1 MNSPKPLE
9 VKICGLDRPESV
21 AAAAAAGADYIGFAF
36 YPRSPRNLSPARAAE
51 IIGLVPEGVVRV
63 GFFVDPSDEQ
73 IDSVLGATP
82 LDLLQ
87 LHGGETPDRV
97 GQIKERTRLPV
108 MKVISVAGAADL
120 ERADDFRGIA
130 DRFLFDAKPPTDM
143 TDALPGG
150 NALMFDWQLLSE
162 RRIDTP
168 WMLAGGLTDQNVAQA
183 IQISGARAVDVS
195 SGVEDRP
202 GVKNV
207 DKIQRFISAVRSVPI
222 NLQTMK

>member
-1 MNSPKPLE
+1 MNSPRPLE

-21 AAAAAAGADYIGFAF
+21 SAAAAAGADYAGFVF
-36 YPRSPRNLSPARAAE
+36 YPRSPRNLSPAHAAE
-51 IIGLVPEGVVRV
+51 LIQLVPEGVVRV
-63 GFFVDPSDEQ
+63 GLFVDPSDEL
-73 IDSVLGATP
+73 IERVLEAAS

-87 LHGGETPDRV
+87 LHGHETPDRV
-97 GQIKERTRLPV
+97 GEIKERTRLPA

-130 DRFLFDAKPPTDM
+130 DRFLFDTKPPTDM

-150 NALMFDWQLLSE
+150 NALIFDWRLLSE

-183 IQISGARAVDVS
+183 IQISGAGAVDVS

-207 DKIQRFISAVRSVPI
+207 DKIQRFIGAVRSMPI
-222 NLQTMK
+222 DDQTMK

>member
-1 MNSPKPLE
+1 MNSPRPLE

-21 AAAAAAGADYIGFAF
+21 AAATAAGADYTGFVF
-36 YPRSPRNLSPARAAE
+36 YPRSPRNLSPDRAAE
-51 IIGLVPEGVVRV
+51 LIRLVPEGVVRV
-63 GFFVDPSDEQ
+63 GLFVDPSDEQ
-73 IDSVLGATP
+73 IDSVLEAAS

-87 LHGGETPDRV
+87 LHGGETPDRA
-97 GQIKERTRLPV
+97 GEIKDRTGLPV

-120 ERADDFRGIA
+120 ERADDFRDIA

-162 RRIDTP
+162 RRIDAP

-183 IQISGARAVDVS
+183 IQISGAGAVDVS

-207 DKIQRFISAVRSVPI
+207 EKIQRFIGAVRSVPI
-222 NLQTMK
+222 NPRTVK

>member
-1 MNSPKPLE
+1 MNSPRPLE

-21 AAAAAAGADYIGFAF
+21 AAAAAAGADYAGFVF

-51 IIGLVPEGVVRV
+51 LIGLVPEGVVRV
-63 GFFVDPSDEQ
+63 GLFVDPGDEQ
-73 IDSVLGATP
+73 IDRVLEAAS

-97 GQIKERTRLPV
+97 GEIKERTRLPV
-108 MKVISVAGAADL
+108 MKVISVAAAADL

-130 DRFLFDAKPPTDM
+130 DRFLFDTKPPTDM

-150 NALMFDWQLLSE
+150 NALMFDWRLLSE
-162 RRIDTP
+162 RRIEAP
-168 WMLAGGLTDQNVAQA
+168 WMLAGGLTDRNVAEA
-183 IQISGARAVDVS
+183 IQISGAGAVDVS

-207 DKIQRFISAVRSVPI
+207 DKIQRFIGAVRSVPV
-222 NLQTMK
+222 NVQTVK

>member
-1 MNSPKPLE
+1 MNSPRPLE

-21 AAAAAAGADYIGFAF
+21 AAAAAAGADYAGFVF
-36 YPRSPRNLSPARAAE
+36 YARSPRNLSPARAAE
-51 IIGLVPEGVVRV
+51 LTGLVPKGVVRV
-63 GFFVDPSDEQ
+63 GLFVDPSDEH
-73 IDSVLGATP
+73 IDSVLGAAS

-87 LHGGETPDRV
+87 LHGGEAPDRV
-97 GQIKERTRLPV
+97 GEIRERTRLPV

-120 ERADDFRGIA
+120 DRADDFRGIA
-130 DRFLFDAKPPTDM
+130 DRFLFDTKPPADM

-168 WMLAGGLTDQNVAQA
+168 WMLAGGLTDRNVARA
-183 IQISGARAVDVS
+183 VQISGAGAVDVS

-207 DKIQRFISAVRSVPI
+207 DKIQRFIGAVRSVPV
-222 NLQTMK
+222 NARTMK